1 MLSSFGEHRP
11 SASIARVA
19 NVKVGIMNS
28 GIKFGLIFLG
38 GIALGALGA
47 VALSRGKL
55 NLKPV
60 AADLI
65 SRGMDAKDALMSK
78 VEAVKED
85 MEDLAAEARQAS
97 EKRKAAKE
105 AQETGQAQA

>member
-1 MLSSFGEHRP
+1 
-11 SASIARVA
+11 
-19 NVKVGIMNS
+19 MNS
-28 GIKFGLIFLG
+28 GIKFGLFFLG

-47 VALSRGKL
+47 VALSKGKL

-105 AQETGQAQA
+105 SQETEQAQA

>member
-1 MLSSFGEHRP
+1 
-11 SASIARVA
+11 
-19 NVKVGIMNS
+19 MNS
-28 GIKFGLIFLG
+28 GIKFGLFFLG

-47 VALSRGKL
+47 VALSKGKL

-65 SRGMDAKDALMSK
+65 SRGMDVKDALMSK

-97 EKRKAAKE
+97 EKRKAAK
-105 AQETGQAQA
+105 ASQETEHAQA

>member
-1 MLSSFGEHRP
+1 
-11 SASIARVA
+11 
-19 NVKVGIMNS
+19 MNS
-28 GIKFGLIFLG
+28 GIKFGLFFLG

-47 VALSRGKL
+47 VALSKGKL

-65 SRGMDAKDALMSK
+65 SRGMDVKDALMSK

-85 MEDLAAEARQAS
+85 MEDLAAEARHAS

-105 AQETGQAQA
+105 SQETEQAQA

>member
-1 MLSSFGEHRP
+1 
-11 SASIARVA
+11 
-19 NVKVGIMNS
+19 MNS
-28 GIKFGLIFLG
+28 GIKFGLFFLG
-38 GIALGALGA
+38 GIALGALGV
-47 VALSRGKL
+47 VALSKGKL

-65 SRGMDAKDALMSK
+65 SRGMDVKDALMSK

-105 AQETGQAQA
+105 SQETEQAQA

>member
-1 MLSSFGEHRP
+1 
-11 SASIARVA
+11 
-19 NVKVGIMNS
+19 MNS
-28 GIKFGLIFLG
+28 GIKFGLFFLG

-47 VALSRGKL
+47 VALSKGKL

-65 SRGMDAKDALMSK
+65 SRGMDVKDALMSK

-97 EKRKAAKE
+97 EKRKAANE
-105 AQETGQAQA
+105 SQETEQAQA

>member
-1 MLSSFGEHRP
+1 
-11 SASIARVA
+11 
-19 NVKVGIMNS
+19 MNS
-28 GIKFGLIFLG
+28 GIKFGLFFLG

-60 AADLI
+60 AAGLI

-105 AQETGQAQA
+105 SQETEQAQA

>member
-1 MLSSFGEHRP
+1 
-11 SASIARVA
+11 
-19 NVKVGIMNS
+19 MNS
-28 GIKFGLIFLG
+28 GIKFGLFFLG

-47 VALSRGKL
+47 VALSKGTL
-55 NLKPV
+55 NLKPG

-65 SRGMDAKDALMSK
+65 SRGMDVKDALMSK

-85 MEDLAAEARQAS
+85 LEDLAAEARQAS

-105 AQETGQAQA
+105 SQETEQAQA

>member
-1 MLSSFGEHRP
+1 
-11 SASIARVA
+11 
-19 NVKVGIMNS
+19 MNS

-38 GIALGALGA
+38 GIAFGALGA
-47 VALSRGKL
+47 VALSKGKL

-65 SRGMDAKDALMSK
+65 SRGMDVKDALMSK

-105 AQETGQAQA
+105 SQETEQAQA